1 MKLEFRSNRDFF
13 AGLMFFGIGIMAI
26 LIAREYPFGST
37 LRMGPGY
44 FPIILGGILGLFG
57 IYIMGK
63 GLRRKEKIQGN
74 WSVRAFIV
82 LPVVTILFG
91 ILMERAGFIP
101 ALAVL
106 VFGSAAAG
114 SEFKWTE
121 VLLLTLFLILLSLAL
136 FIWGLGLP
144 YPLIKGFK

>member
-1 MKLEFRSNRDFF
+1 MKLELRSNRDFW
-13 AGLMFFGIGIMAI
+13 AGVMFFAIGIAAI

-44 FPIILGGILGLFG
+44 FPILLGGILGLFG
-57 IYIMGK
+57 IYIMIK
-63 GLRRKEKIQGN
+63 GLRREEKIQGN
-74 WSVRAFIV
+74 WSLRAFIV

-144 YPLIKGFK
+144 YPLIKGL